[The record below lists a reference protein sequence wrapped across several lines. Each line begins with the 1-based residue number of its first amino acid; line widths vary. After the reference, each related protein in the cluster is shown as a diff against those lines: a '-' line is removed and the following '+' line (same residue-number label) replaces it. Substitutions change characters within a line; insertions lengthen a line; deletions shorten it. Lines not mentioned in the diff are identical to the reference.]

1 MSLTIRMETKRPGFW
16 FVSLIGRLDQTTAEE
31 CDAKV
36 SSLLNPETRAVVF
49 DMTGL
54 NYISSMGLRI
64 ILKTRRFMSGQGG
77 AVYVMNVQPQIE
89 KVFEIANLLQGMR
102 LFADTKEADEYFDA
116 IQKSV
121 LESST

>member
-1 MSLTIRMETKRPGFW
+1 MSLTIQMETKRPGFW
-16 FVSLIGRLDQTTAEE
+16 FVSLNGRIDQTTAEE
-31 CDAKV
+31 CDEKI
-36 SSLLNPETRAVVF
+36 SSILLPETRAIVF

-64 ILKTRRFMSGQGG
+64 VLKTRRFMSGQGG
-77 AVYVMNVQPQIE
+77 AVYMMNVQPQIE

>member
-1 MSLTIRMETKRPGFW
+1 
-16 FVSLIGRLDQTTAEE
+16 
-31 CDAKV
+31 
-36 SSLLNPETRAVVF
+36 
-49 DMTGL
+49 
-54 NYISSMGLRI
+54 MGLRI

-77 AVYVMNVQPQIE
+77 AVYMMNVQPQIE

>member
-1 MSLTIRMETKRPGFW
+1 
-16 FVSLIGRLDQTTAEE
+16 
-31 CDAKV
+31 
-36 SSLLNPETRAVVF
+36 
-49 DMTGL
+49 
-54 NYISSMGLRI
+54 
-64 ILKTRRFMSGQGG
+64 MSGQGG
-77 AVYVMNVQPQIE
+77 AVYMMNVQPQIE

>member
-1 MSLTIRMETKRPGFW
+1 MSLTIRVETKRPGFC
-16 FVSLIGRLDQTTAEE
+16 FVSLIGRLDQTTAGE
-31 CDAKV
+31 CDEKIT
-36 SSLLNPETRAVVF
+36 SILLPQTRAIVF

-64 ILKTRRFMSGQGG
+64 ILKTRRFMSGRGG
-77 AVYVMNVQPQIE
+77 AVYMMNVQPQIE
-89 KVFEIANLLQGMR
+89 KVFEIANLLKGMK
-102 LFADTKEADEYFDA
+102 LFADAKEADEYFDA

>member
-1 MSLTIRMETKRPGFW
+1 MSLTIQIETKRPGFW

-36 SSLLNPETRAVVF
+36 SSILMPETRAIVF

-77 AVYVMNVQPQIE
+77 AVYMMNVQPQIE
-89 KVFEIANLLQGMR
+89 KVFEIANLLQGMK
-102 LFADTKEADEYFDA
+102 LFASVKEADEYFDA